1 MNDRNEFDKNN
12 EIDLVDFSSNA
23 EMKRIRENEQIERE
37 RRMRNAARMRRAEII
52 RQKKINRIKQMVMAW
67 GILLLCLVV
76 VVAIIVGIVSLFT
89 GNKQDD
95 VDSKGAAV
103 SQEET
108 KLLSAFSSFDGVVYS
123 KDNTEEQY
131 IPSAMNSMYSEM
143 VTASLEPLASP
154 VAGSHLSMITETYTW
169 NASDEVLE
177 KIKQVIRDYPIYSN
191 GYVWSSE
198 NSMKSPV
205 VSSYLYDT
213 NAAFVSAV
221 CDICLWEGNTSF
233 LDSVDVTGEANGD
246 ISVGMTVGQKL
257 DKVISHFFDY
267 DDYLNGGGV
276 RYNDSDGL
284 VYVLTA
290 DNNGTFSGKPSNLFY
305 NYRFGYIDTYN
316 NIVFNG
322 AMNDLSALYTLMGDS
337 EKAEKYKA
345 IAKANKKAI
354 NENLYNSS
362 LGRYIGCID
371 NEGKAHDGGFSVIN
385 LMAVS
390 FGIADEEKSKSILSW
405 VEGKRTVKSDSYENP
420 NEFSSLATPSFSTVK
435 AVENWWY
442 NANGSYS
449 LDDEALFGEYWMN
462 GSPSAL
468 AGNYYLLSGNTTS
481 EDDVRKRAYHL
492 ANEFNEGAYVIPT
505 SEKAE
510 PELYYALSASNA
522 VREIFGISTD
532 GKNLNINPLF
542 NDGENVGINNI
553 AFSGRHYDLLFHRD
567 VVYVM
572 CDENAAVRLRLGGF
586 KKKEKLVLITVQDE
600 IVVSRE
606 DVGAD
611 KTGTL
616 SLSKKL
622 GGNTYIKI
630 ERKNNK

>member
-95 VDSKGAAV
+95 VASKGAAV

-131 IPSAMNSMYSEM
+131 IPSAMNSMFSEM

-169 NASDEVLE
+169 NSSDEVLE

-371 NEGKAHDGGFSVIN
+371 N
-385 LMAVS
+385 
-390 FGIADEEKSKSILSW
+390 
-405 VEGKRTVKSDSYENP
+405 
-420 NEFSSLATPSFSTVK
+420 
-435 AVENWWY
+435 
-442 NANGSYS
+442 
-449 LDDEALFGEYWMN
+449 
-462 GSPSAL
+462 
-468 AGNYYLLSGNTTS
+468 
-481 EDDVRKRAYHL
+481 
-492 ANEFNEGAYVIPT
+492 
-505 SEKAE
+505 
-510 PELYYALSASNA
+510 
-522 VREIFGISTD
+522 
-532 GKNLNINPLF
+532 
-542 NDGENVGINNI
+542 
-553 AFSGRHYDLLFHRD
+553 
-567 VVYVM
+567 
-572 CDENAAVRLRLGGF
+572 
-586 KKKEKLVLITVQDE
+586 
-600 IVVSRE
+600 
-606 DVGAD
+606 
-611 KTGTL
+611 
-616 SLSKKL
+616 
-622 GGNTYIKI
+622 
-630 ERKNNK
+630 